1 MSNELITAKQIFC
14 RKLKIFDEITKLGII
29 FWGFDMERFG
39 QICIDQ
45 GFINNEQLN
54 EALLKQVE
62 LKLPLGKTL
71 LQAGQINAEQLAKAL
86 SLQLQIPYG
95 NPMELTIEPDSLTVL
110 TARQAE
116 KYRVIPVK
124 IEGNRVTLA
133 TAEPLDW
140 VSLDQLREI
149 LKYKIKLMVA
159 SENQIKEA
167 LNKYYESSLDS
178 VASVLEDLNESELSQ
193 YQSHSAS
200 ETSSIA
206 SESMANEAP
215 IIRLVNTIIAGAV
228 KAGASDI
235 HLEPFEDEIKVRYRI
250 DGVLQEAHPPPKNL
264 FLAVISRIKLMAGM
278 DITERRIPQDG
289 RIRVKI
295 NNRDLDLRVAVAP
308 TLHGEEAVLRI
319 LNRESIMLGL
329 DQLGLSAQNSA
340 LFSNLIHKPHGMI
353 LVTGPTGSGKTTTL
367 YAALQLLNEPTRKI
381 ITIEDPIEYQLKGI
395 NQMQANAKLDFTFAQ
410 GLRTIVRHD
419 PDVILVGEIRDRETA
434 EVAIQSALTGH
445 LVFATLHTNDASSA
459 FTRLVDMGVEE
470 FLVASTVCGILAQR
484 LVRKICPKC
493 SVLYQPTRQELE
505 ICGKESALIQFRHG
519 EGCDY
524 CNSIGYR
531 GQLGLFEMLVANE
544 EIERLVMER
553 SNSGR
558 IREAASKQG
567 MTTLRDDGIIKAK
580 AGITTLSEVLRVTR
594 D

>member
-1 MSNELITAKQIFC
+1 MEL
-14 RKLKIFDEITKLGII
+14 L
-29 FWGFDMERFG
+29 G
-39 QICIDQ
+39 QILIKQ
-45 GFINNEQLN
+45 GYITERQL
-54 EALLKQVE
+54 EEGLLKQAE
-62 LKLPLGKTL
+62 FQLPIGKTL
-71 LQAGQINAEQLAKAL
+71 LKAGAINREQLAKTL

-95 NPMELTIEPDSLTVL
+95 NPMEMNIEAEVIGVL
-110 TARQAE
+110 SSRQAE
-116 KYRVIPVK
+116 KYQIIPVGIEENK
-124 IEGNRVTLA
+124 ITLA
-133 TAEPLDW
+133 TAEPLDLAI
-140 VSLDQLREI
+140 LDQVRGI
-149 LKYKIKLMVA
+149 LPYKIKWMVA
-159 SENQIKEA
+159 SADHIQDA
-167 LNKYYESSLDS
+167 LDKYYSSTLDS
-178 VASVLEDLNESELSQ
+178 VAGVLEDLNESELSQ
-193 YQSHSAS
+193 YQHSSAS
-200 ETSSIA
+200 ETSSIVP
-206 SESMANEAP
+206 ENMANEAP

-250 DGVLQEAHPPPKNL
+250 DGVLQEALPPPKNL

-289 RIRVKI
+289 RIRIKI

-308 TLHGEEAVLRI
+308 TLHGEAAVLRI

-329 DQLGLSAQNSA
+329 DQLGLSDHNLA
-340 LFSNLIHKPHGMI
+340 LFSNLILKPHGMI

-395 NQMQANAKLDFTFAQ
+395 NQMQVNPKLDFSFAQ

-419 PDVILVGEIRDRETA
+419 PDIILVGEIRDRETA

-459 FTRLVDMGVEE
+459 FTRLIDMGVEE

-493 SVLYQPTRQELE
+493 GAPYEPTQQELE
-505 ICGKESALIQFRHG
+505 IYGQDSHDFKFIKG
-519 EGCDY
+519 TGCDY
-524 CNSIGYR
+524 CNSIGFR
-531 GQLGLFEMLVANE
+531 GQIGLFEMLAADE

-558 IREAASKQG
+558 IREAATRQG
-567 MTTLRDDGIIKAK
+567 MTTLRNDGIAKVK

-594 D
+594 E

>member
-1 MSNELITAKQIFC
+1 ME
-14 RKLKIFDEITKLGII
+14 KLGRIL
-29 FWGFDMERFG
+29 
-39 QICIDQ
+39 IDE
-45 GFINNEQLN
+45 GFITEEHLT
-54 EALLKQVE
+54 EALIKQAE
-62 LKLPLGKTL
+62 LDLPLGKTL
-71 LQAGQINAEQLAKAL
+71 LQGDYITDEQLAKAL
-86 SLQLQIPYG
+86 SLQLQIPYC
-95 NPMELTIEPDSLTVL
+95 NPLELNIDGDTLAFL

-124 IEGNRVTLA
+124 AEGNRVTLA
-133 TAEPLDW
+133 TAEPLNL
-140 VSLDQLREI
+140 VKFDQLREI
-149 LKYKIKLMVA
+149 LKCKIKLMLA
-159 SENQIKEA
+159 SENNIKEA
-167 LNKYYESSLDS
+167 LTKYYGASLDS
-178 VASVLEDLNESELSQ
+178 VTSVLEDLNESELSQ
-193 YQSHSAS
+193 YQSHSTS
-200 ETSSIA
+200 ETSSIVP
-206 SESMANEAP
+206 ETMANEAP
-215 IIRLVNTIIAGAV
+215 IIRLVNTIITGAV

-250 DGVLQEAHPPPKNL
+250 DGVLQETPPPPKNL

-289 RIRVKI
+289 RIRIKI

-329 DQLGLSAQNSA
+329 DQLGLSDRNLS
-340 LFSNLIHKPHGMI
+340 LFSRLITKPHGMI

-395 NQMQANAKLDFTFAQ
+395 NQMQANPKLDFSFAQ

-459 FTRLVDMGVEE
+459 FTRLNDMGVEE
-470 FLVASTVCGILAQR
+470 FLVASTVCGVLAQR

-493 SVLYQPTRQELE
+493 STPYQPAGQELE
-505 ICGKESALIQFRHG
+505 MIG
-519 EGCDY
+519 ENTSGFTFMRGVGCEY

-531 GQLGLFEMLVANE
+531 GQLGLFEMLVTSE

-553 SNSGR
+553 SNSGK
-558 IREAASKQG
+558 IREAATKQG
-567 MTTLRDDGIIKAK
+567 MTTLRDDGIIKVK
-580 AGITTLSEVLRVTR
+580 AGITTLTEVLRVTR